1 MACQL
6 NISHKYKSS
15 NFDSR
20 KKKIN
25 YIVIHYT
32 ETKTLK
38 KALDL
43 LTDKIRRVSCH
54 YIIDTNGKT
63 FNLVNLSDRA
73 WHAGDSKW
81 KKSSDIN
88 SRSIG
93 IELVNA
99 GEEKIE
105 RFKNKQINSLIRLII
120 FLKKKF
126 KICNSKILGHSDI
139 APLRKIDPGIHFPWK
154 KLHKESIGLWTK
166 DRIDKS
172 NLNKKEYL
180 ELITNLKKIGYCY
193 METSNHSRNKIVIN
207 AFHRH
212 HLPKMIN
219 KDPNKSSLFKSRD
232 LIKLKKN

>member
-73 WHAGDSKW
+73 WHAGDSK
-81 KKSSDIN
+81 
-88 SRSIG
+88 
-93 IELVNA
+93 
-99 GEEKIE
+99 
-105 RFKNKQINSLIRLII
+105 
-120 FLKKKF
+120 
-126 KICNSKILGHSDI
+126 
-139 APLRKIDPGIHFPWK
+139 
-154 KLHKESIGLWTK
+154 
-166 DRIDKS
+166 
-172 NLNKKEYL
+172 
-180 ELITNLKKIGYCY
+180 
-193 METSNHSRNKIVIN
+193 
-207 AFHRH
+207 
-212 HLPKMIN
+212 
-219 KDPNKSSLFKSRD
+219 
-232 LIKLKKN
+232 

>member
-120 FLKKKF
+120 FLKK
-126 KICNSKILGHSDI
+126 
-139 APLRKIDPGIHFPWK
+139 
-154 KLHKESIGLWTK
+154 
-166 DRIDKS
+166 
-172 NLNKKEYL
+172 
-180 ELITNLKKIGYCY
+180 NLKY
-193 METSNHSRNKIVIN
+193 VI
-207 AFHRH
+207 R
-212 HLPKMIN
+212 KY
-219 KDPNKSSLFKSRD
+219 
-232 LIKLKKN
+232 